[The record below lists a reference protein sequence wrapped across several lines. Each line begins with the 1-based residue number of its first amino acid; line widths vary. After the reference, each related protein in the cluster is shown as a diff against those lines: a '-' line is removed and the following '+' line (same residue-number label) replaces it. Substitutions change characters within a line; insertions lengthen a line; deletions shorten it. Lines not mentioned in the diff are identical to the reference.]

1 MNNQIETLEIASEIN
16 SNGGKKSDDNYFF
29 INTYFVSIVS
39 SPTETIINSGNSKL
53 ANLYKPN
60 SKIGH
65 F

>member
-16 SNGGKKSDDNYFF
+16 SNGGRKSDDNYFF

-53 ANLYKPN
+53 ANL
-60 SKIGH
+60 
-65 F
+65 